1 VVNISFQDAVH
12 KRMKTRSLVL
22 LLSLSLVPRALTA
35 SAEPLLTEEQR
46 IVHALNRLGF
56 GPRPGDIERVQ
67 KLGLKT
73 YIQQQLHPETLKDD
87 TVAKKTAG
95 YEALKLTGL
104 EIAELERGVQR
115 NNARLIQLQSQ
126 LTQRGATGASQAI
139 QNGVAAAQ
147 TGTPPPP
154 QQQAQGI
161 RDVLRNATPEER
173 KQLEDGRMAR
183 QKVNDAGSQLVMNK
197 LVRAV
202 ESEKQLQE
210 VLVDFWS
217 NHFNIDATK
226 ARAAKVIDEE
236 QAIRPHVLGK
246 FRELLQSSAHSA
258 AMMLYLDNAQSVAAQ
273 PEQAQGRFGAQRQ
286 FSFDQVKQ
294 GALNGIPAA
303 NQLMARVRE
312 IARNQNISED
322 EAYKRITQQGMP
334 NRPALAQRQRA
345 GLNENYAREVMELH
359 TLGVDGGY
367 TQKDVTELA
376 RCLTGWGVRGG
387 RYGGEFEYHANL
399 HDKSAKEVLG
409 VKFPAG
415 GGQEEGEKMLEVLA
429 SHPATIKNIST
440 KLCRRF
446 VSDNPP
452 ASLVNKCIATWKRTD
467 GDIRELLTT
476 IFTSPEFNS
485 ASAFKSKVKSPFE
498 FVVSA
503 ARALGATVETAPPA
517 APGPF
522 GGMRPAVGINIFAPN
537 GAGQTNQRLLAG
549 QVGLLGQP
557 LFNYAFPTGY
567 PEESSKWV
575 SSGALIGRIN
585 FALALVNGR
594 ISDID
599 LSSSLPISETPNTP
613 TPAMI
618 ELLGE
623 QLTGTPLSAATRKTL
638 QKQTEGDEF
647 SAKRLAALIL
657 GSPEFQRR

>member
-1 VVNISFQDAVH
+1 MNH
-12 KRMKTRSLVL
+12 TTTL
-22 LLSLSLVPRALTA
+22 LALA
-35 SAEPLLTEEQR
+35 LGIAAPALSAEKPLTEEQR

-115 NNARLIQLQSQ
+115 NNARLLQLQSQ
-126 LTQRGATGASQAI
+126 LAQRGATGASQAI

-161 RDVLRNATPEER
+161 MEVMRNATPEER
-173 KQLEDGRMAR
+173 KQLEEGRMAR
-183 QKVNDAGSQLVMNK
+183 QRVNDAGSQLVMNK

-226 ARAAKVIDEE
+226 VRAAKVTDEE

-246 FRELLQSSAHSA
+246 FSELLKASAHSA

-273 PEQAQGRFGAQRQ
+273 PEQPQGRFGAQRQ

-312 IARNQNISED
+312 IAKNQNISEE
-322 EAYKRITQQGMP
+322 EAYKRLTSQGMP

-387 RYGGEFEYHANL
+387 RYGGEFEFHANL
-399 HDKSAKEVLG
+399 HDRNAKEVLG
-409 VKFPAG
+409 VKFPVG
-415 GGQEEGEKMLEVLA
+415 GGQEEGEKMLDVLA
-429 SHPATIKNIST
+429 SHPATMKNIST

-452 ASLVNKCIATWKRTD
+452 ASLVNKCVATWQKTD
-467 GDIRELLTT
+467 GDIREILAT
-476 IFTSPEFNS
+476 IFSSPEFNS
-485 ASAFKSKVKSPFE
+485 AAAFKSKVKSPFE

-537 GAGQTNQRLLAG
+537 GSGQTNQRLLAG

-599 LSSSLPISETPNTP
+599 LTSSLPISETPNKP

>member
-1 VVNISFQDAVH
+1 MII
-12 KRMKTRSLVL
+12 TTTL
-22 LLSLSLVPRALTA
+22 LALA
-35 SAEPLLTEEQR
+35 LGAAAPAPPADKALTEEQR
-46 IVHALNRLGF
+46 IVHVLNRLGF
-56 GPRPGDIERVQ
+56 GPRPGDIERV
-67 KLGLKT
+67 KAIGLKN
-73 YIQQQLHPETLKDD
+73 YINQQLHPETLKDQA
-87 TVAKKTAG
+87 VAAKTAG

-104 EIAELERGVQR
+104 EIAELERGVQM
-115 NNARLIQLQSQ
+115 NNARLLQLQNQ
-126 LTQRGATGASQAI
+126 LAQRGATGASQAI

-161 RDVLRNATPEER
+161 MEVMRNATPEER
-173 KQLEDGRMAR
+173 KQLEEGRMAR
-183 QKVNDAGSQLVMNK
+183 QRVNDAGSQLVMNK

-226 ARAAKVIDEE
+226 VRAAKVTDEE

-246 FRELLQSSAHSA
+246 FSELLKASAHSA

-273 PEQAQGRFGAQRQ
+273 PEQPQGRFGAQRQ

-294 GALNGIPAA
+294 GALNGIPMA

-312 IARNQNISED
+312 IAKNQNLSEE
-322 EAYKRITQQGMP
+322 EAYKRLTSQGLP
-334 NRPALAQRQRA
+334 NRSALAQRQRA

-387 RYGGEFEYHANL
+387 RYGGEFEFHANL
-399 HDKSAKEVLG
+399 HDKNPKEVLG
-409 VKFPAG
+409 ITFPAG
-415 GGQEEGEKMLEVLA
+415 GGQEEGEKMLDVLA
-429 SHPATIKNIST
+429 NHPATIKNIST

-446 VSDNPP
+446 VSDTPP
-452 ASLVNKCIATWKRTD
+452 ASLVNKCVATWKKTD
-467 GDIRELLTT
+467 GDIREILTT
-476 IFTSPEFNS
+476 IFASPEFNS

-498 FVVSA
+498 YVVSA

-594 ISDID
+594 ISDAD
-599 LSSSLPISETPNTP
+599 LSKALPFSETPNKP

>member
-1 VVNISFQDAVH
+1 
-12 KRMKTRSLVL
+12 MKIYSIL
-22 LLSLSLVPRALTA
+22 LALPLGIAAPALSADKP
-35 SAEPLLTEEQR
+35 LTEEQR
-46 IVHALNRLGF
+46 IVHVLNRLGF

-73 YIQQQLHPETLKDD
+73 YIAQQLHPETLKDD
-87 TVAKKTAG
+87 AVRTKTAG

-104 EIAELERGVQR
+104 EIAEMERNVQM
-115 NNARLIQLQSQ
+115 NNGRLLQLQNQ
-126 LTQRGATGASQAI
+126 LSQRGATGASQAI

-147 TGTPPPP
+147 TGTPPP
-154 QQQAQGI
+154 QRQQAQGMLE
-161 RDVLRNATPEER
+161 VMRNVTPEER
-173 KQLEDGRMAR
+173 KQLEEGRMAR

-202 ESEKQLQE
+202 ESERQLQE

-226 ARAAKVIDEE
+226 VRAAKVVDEE

-246 FRELLQSSAHSA
+246 FKELLAASAHSA

-273 PEQAQGRFGAQRQ
+273 PERPVGNNDRRPQ
-286 FSFDQVKQ
+286 FTLAQVKQ
-294 GALNGIPAA
+294 GAERGLAPAV
-303 NQLMARVRE
+303 QMMARVRE
-312 IARNQNISED
+312 IAKNQNITE
-322 EAYKRITQQGMP
+322 EQAYERLSGQGIP
-334 NRPALAQRQRA
+334 NRPSALQRQKQ
-345 GLNENYAREVMELH
+345 GLNENYAREIMELH

-387 RYGGEFEYHANL
+387 RYGGEFEYHAGL
-399 HDKSAKEVLG
+399 HDRGEKEVLG

-415 GGQEEGEKMLEVLA
+415 GGQEEGDKMLDLLA
-429 SHPATIKNIST
+429 SHPSTIKHLST

-446 VSDNPP
+446 VSDSPP
-452 ASLVNKCIATWKRTD
+452 ASLVDKCVATWKKTD
-467 GDIRELLTT
+467 GDIREILAT
-476 IFTSPEFNS
+476 ITSSPEFFS
-485 ASAFKSKVKSPFE
+485 AAAHKSKVKSPFE

-503 ARALGATVETAPPA
+503 TRALGATVETAPPA

-522 GGMRPAVGINIFAPN
+522 GGGGMAGMRLGAGINIFAPN
-537 GAGQTNQRLLAG
+537 GGGQSNQRLLAG

-585 FALALVNGR
+585 FSLSLVNGR
-594 ISDID
+594 ISDAD
-599 LSSSLPISETPNTP
+599 LSKSLPFTETPSKP

-623 QLTGTPLSAATRKTL
+623 QLTGGALSTATVKTL

-647 SAKRLAALIL
+647 SIKRLAALIL

>member
-1 VVNISFQDAVH
+1 
-12 KRMKTRSLVL
+12 MKLSYSLL
-22 LLSLSLVPRALTA
+22 ALMLGIAAPALSADKP
-35 SAEPLLTEEQR
+35 LTEEQR
-46 IVHALNRLGF
+46 IVHTLNRLGF
-56 GPRPGDIERVQ
+56 GPRPGDIQQVK
-67 KLGLKT
+67 KLGLKA
-73 YIQQQLHPETLKDD
+73 YISQQLHPEQLKDEA
-87 TVAKKTAG
+87 VARKTAG
-95 YEALKLTGL
+95 YEALKLTGSDL
-104 EIAELERGVQR
+104 AEMERNVQM
-115 NNARLIQLQSQ
+115 NNARLIQLQSKVA
-126 LTQRGATGASQAI
+126 QRSM
-139 QNGVAAAQ
+139 AQ
-147 TGTPPPP
+147 TDTPPP
-154 QQQAQGI
+154 QQQQAQGFLE
-161 RDVLRNATPEER
+161 VMRNATPDER
-173 KQLEDGRMAR
+173 KQLQEGQMAR
-183 QKVNDAGSQLVMNK
+183 QKVNEAGSQLVMNK

-226 ARAAKVIDEE
+226 VRAAKVIDEE

-246 FRELLQSSAHSA
+246 FKELLSASAHSA

-273 PEQAQGRFGAQRQ
+273 PERISDSRRTQ
-286 FSFDQVKQ
+286 FSFAQVRQ
-294 GALNGIPAA
+294 GAERGLAPAM
-303 NQLMARVRE
+303 QMMARVRE
-312 IARNQNISED
+312 IAKNQNITE
-322 EAYKRITQQGMP
+322 EQAYERLSGQGMP
-334 NRPALAQRQRA
+334 NRPALAQRQKQ

-367 TQKDVTELA
+367 TQRDVTELA

-387 RYGGEFEYHANL
+387 RYGGEFEFHANL
-399 HDKSAKEVLG
+399 HDRNEKEVLG

-452 ASLVNKCIATWKRTD
+452 ASLVARCVATWKRTD
-467 GDIRELLTT
+467 GDIREILTT
-476 IFTSPEFNS
+476 ITSSPEFFS
-485 ASAFKSKVKSPFE
+485 AAAYKSKVKSPFE

-522 GGMRPAVGINIFAPN
+522 GGGMAGMRQGAGINIFAPN
-537 GAGQTNQRLLAG
+537 GGGQTNQRLLAG
-549 QVGLLGQP
+549 QIGLLGQP

-567 PEESSKWV
+567 PEDSSKWV

-585 FALALVNGR
+585 YALALVNGR
-594 ISDID
+594 ISDAD
-599 LSSSLPISETPNTP
+599 LSGAMPFSETPSKP
-613 TPAMI
+613 TPIMI

-623 QLTGTPLSAATRKTL
+623 QLTGGSLSAATVKTL